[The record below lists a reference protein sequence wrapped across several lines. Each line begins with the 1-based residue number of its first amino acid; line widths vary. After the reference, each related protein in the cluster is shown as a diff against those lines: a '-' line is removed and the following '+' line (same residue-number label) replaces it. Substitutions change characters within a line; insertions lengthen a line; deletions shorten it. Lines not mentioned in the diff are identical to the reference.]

1 MGKALII
8 ALKAI
13 ASVVVLW
20 NSLGRYIFL

>member
-1 MGKALII
+1 MGI
-8 ALKAI
+8 ALKAIAI

>member
-1 MGKALII
+1 MGII